1 MNISL
6 EGKVA
11 IITGAA
17 SGVGLATALR
27 FLDANAAGVVVVD
40 VREECPAALSQHCLG
55 HSPRLVYIPGDV
67 NQEQTAERMASTA
80 MERFG
85 RIDILVNNAGVAV
98 VKPLHEHTP
107 DEWDLVMNT
116 NVKAVYWAA
125 SRVIPIMLRQREGL
139 ILNTG
144 SISGQVGIAGQGA
157 YAASKGAIHQMTRQ
171 MAIEYAASGIRV
183 NAVALGT
190 VDTPMLQRAADESPN
205 RDAFIERLRSQHPIG
220 RIATPDEAACFI
232 TFLASASATFFTGA
246 ILSLDGGYTAR

>member
-17 SGVGLATALR
+17 SGVGLATALQ
-27 FLDANAAGVVVVD
+27 FLDASAAGVVAVD
-40 VREECPAALSQHCLG
+40 IREECPAAISQHG
-55 HSPRLVYIPGDV
+55 SGDSPRLVYIAGDV
-67 NQEQTAERMASTA
+67 TQEQTAERMASAA

-107 DEWDLVMNT
+107 AEWDLVMDT
-116 NVKAVYWAA
+116 NVKAAYWAA
-125 SRVIPIMLRQREGL
+125 RRVIPIMLRQRAGL

-144 SISGQVGIAGQGA
+144 SISGLVGIAGQGA

-190 VDTPMLQRAADESPN
+190 VDTPMLQRAARESPN
-205 RDAFIERLRSQHPIG
+205 HDAFIEKLRSQHPIG
-220 RIATPDEAACFI
+220 RIATAEEAARFI
-232 TFLASASATFFTGA
+232 TFLASDSATFFTGA
-246 ILSLDGGYTAR
+246 ILSLDGGYSAR

>member
-6 EGKVA
+6 EGKVT

-17 SGVGLATALR
+17 SGIGLATAIQ
-27 FLDANAAGVVVVD
+27 FLDAGAAGVVAVD
-40 VREECPAALSQHCLG
+40 ICQECPSELSERGPSDPQ
-55 HSPRLVYIPGDV
+55 RLIYIAGDV
-67 NQEQTAERMASTA
+67 SQEQTAERMASAA

-85 RIDILVNNAGVAV
+85 RIDILVNNAGVSV

-107 DEWDLVMNT
+107 AEWDRVMNT
-116 NVKAVYWAA
+116 NVKAVFWAA
-125 SRVIPIMLRQREGL
+125 SRVIPIMLRQREGV

-144 SISGQVGIAGQGA
+144 SISGLVGIAGQGA

-171 MAIEYAASGIRV
+171 MAVEYAASGIRV

-190 VDTPMLQRAADESPN
+190 VDTPIVHRAASESPN
-205 RDAFIERLRSQHPIG
+205 PETFIDNLRSQHPIG
-220 RIATPDEAACFI
+220 RIATADEAARFI
-232 TFLASASATFFTGA
+232 TFLASDSATFFTGA